1 VAGVS
6 GGIDVGGALVEDV
19 SASGAS
25 GAPPEAAAERAPRP
39 NPREPGLFVERESL
53 KCVLQVPDLVGDWFD
68 SVQPG
73 SFRHPRYAE
82 VQQALVAAGGP
93 GGRTGGQEWMDAVM
107 TSCPDDTVRDLV
119 RELAVEPL
127 VTSGEPT
134 GRYVTSIVA
143 RLLSDEAGRRM
154 ADLKRELGQLDQ
166 IGQADQAAA
175 VFADVMALEAYRREL
190 AQVGQAED

>member
-1 VAGVS
+1 M
-6 GGIDVGGALVEDV
+6 
-19 SASGAS
+19 
-25 GAPPEAAAERAPRP
+25 
-39 NPREPGLFVERESL
+39 
-53 KCVLQVPDLVGDWFD
+53 LQVPALVGDWFE
-68 SVQPG
+68 SVQPD

-82 VQQALVAAGGP
+82 VQQALAAAGGP
-93 GGRTGGQEWMDAVM
+93 SGRADGQEWVDAVL
-107 TSCPDDTVRDLV
+107 SACPDDTVRDLV

-134 GRYVTSIVA
+134 PRYAMSIVA
-143 RLLSDEAGRRM
+143 RLLSDEAGRRL

-166 IGQADQAAA
+166 AGQADHAAA